1 MRRWEVGRPSALEV
15 YGRLMEEGRPLR
27 YEDGRQNGKEYVSS
41 LGNFLVSSKISMA
54 LSKALR

>member
-27 YEDGRQNGKEYVSS
+27 YEDGRQNGKPMDDGRRKIAS
-41 LGNFLVSSKISMA
+41 LKFEHTERDARLI
-54 LSKALR
+54 